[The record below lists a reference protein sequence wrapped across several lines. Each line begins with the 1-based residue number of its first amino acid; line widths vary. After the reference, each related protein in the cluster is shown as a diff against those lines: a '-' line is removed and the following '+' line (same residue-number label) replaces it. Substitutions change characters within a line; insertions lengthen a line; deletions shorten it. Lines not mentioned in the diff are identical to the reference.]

1 MFVTDQIML
10 FFPSGWLVLRFYN
23 VHINCI
29 KLKIQGLIYMEILAH
44 CRRNMTK
51 GMEQEQLDAV
61 TPDIILCRGF

>member
-1 MFVTDQIML
+1 MEM
-10 FFPSGWLVLRFYN
+10 
-23 VHINCI
+23 VHIF